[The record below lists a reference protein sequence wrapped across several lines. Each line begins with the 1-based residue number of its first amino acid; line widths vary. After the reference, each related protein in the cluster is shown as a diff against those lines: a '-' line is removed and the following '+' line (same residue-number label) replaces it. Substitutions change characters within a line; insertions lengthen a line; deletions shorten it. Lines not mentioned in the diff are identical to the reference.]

1 MRTKTEKLRLAL
13 MSSDYDVVVLTET
26 WLHGNILD
34 SEFSA
39 NYKIFRLDRN
49 TATSSAAR
57 GGGALVAVKSDLGA
71 REVELANC
79 ERLEQSTVR
88 INFHSFSLFVCGIY
102 VRPRTTPDVYT
113 LHAESVQQILEKAT
127 DQDVVVVVGDY
138 NLPDLV
144 WVFDEDV
151 GGFLPANASSDAEV
165 ALTESFLAN
174 GLVQINFL
182 LNNSNRLLDLAFV
195 NDAAAFELLQPPN
208 SLLPIDAPH
217 PPFVLKLEICAH
229 TPASESIDPVAEEFD
244 FKRCNFETLNSRL
257 EAVDWSTMDT
267 AGSLDDAVTEFYD
280 QLLNV
285 LRDTVPVRAR
295 RFRCPSRT
303 PPWWNSQ
310 LRNLRNQLRKA
321 RKRFVNRSSWGNKV
335 TLSYLET
342 EFAEQQVTSYQNY
355 IAGVQDNLQSNPK
368 NFWSYVKERK
378 QVGEIPTDVSSQ
390 DPTVPP
396 EQLNELATYNINLPL
411 LTVSVAEVKKALGSV
426 DAAKGP
432 GPDRI
437 PPSVVK
443 NCCSSLARP
452 VTSIFNRSLSEG
464 AFPSEWKVASITPI
478 HKSGSRA
485 KVENYRSI
493 SILSCLAK

>member
-1 MRTKTEKLRLAL
+1 MATPTPSDTVAPPFAAADITCPGPVVGVRDRSCQTCPTGKYPYISNTSSSERLPIFSPSTVPVSTRRLPSAEAVMVSQLIDPAPLDNPSHRAALPSPGRSLDGTMEIPNRSDAVALPASGQPSRPGPAFGCREGLFQQPTPGEYSESTVFSSPDNPLACSPPRNLTIYYQNIRGMRTKTEKLRLAL

-39 NYKIFRLDRN
+39 
-49 TATSSAAR
+49 
-57 GGGALVAVKSDLGA
+57 
-71 REVELANC
+71 
-79 ERLEQSTVR
+79 
-88 INFHSFSLFVCGIY
+88 IY

-127 DQDVVVVVGDY
+127 DQDVVVVVGD
-138 NLPDLV
+138 NKLPDLV

-182 LNNSNRLLDLAFV
+182 LNNRLLDLAFV
-195 NDAAAFELLQPPN
+195 NDAAAFELLQSLN

-217 PPFVLKLEICAH
+217 LTFVLKLEICAH

-257 EAVDWSTMDT
+257 EAVYWSTMDT

-368 NFWSYVKERK
+368 NFWSYVKER
-378 QVGEIPTDVSSQ
+378 
-390 DPTVPP
+390 
-396 EQLNELATYNINLPL
+396 
-411 LTVSVAEVKKALGSV
+411 
-426 DAAKGP
+426 
-432 GPDRI
+432 
-437 PPSVVK
+437 
-443 NCCSSLARP
+443 
-452 VTSIFNRSLSEG
+452 
-464 AFPSEWKVASITPI
+464 
-478 HKSGSRA
+478 SR
-485 KVENYRSI
+485 
-493 SILSCLAK
+493 